1 MEPGPKRDFSDF
13 NPFSLKESGSSPP
26 KDRVILHCDLNNFYA
41 SVECLDKPYLKNR
54 PVAVC
59 GDPERRH
66 GIVLAKNEPA
76 KRFGIQTGEPLCV
89 AKAKCPAILFLPAHP
104 ASYKEYSQ
112 KLRRLYR
119 RYTDQIESFGI
130 DECFLDVTGSLGLFG
145 TGEQIAN
152 ELRTAAKATTGL
164 TISAGVSFNKTF
176 SKMGSDYKKPDATTL
191 ISRNN
196 YKELLWP
203 LPVENMLFA
212 GRATAENMLK
222 RGYKVYGISRRGG
235 DVENVVSLCADV
247 TDEQEIAK
255 AVDTVMAESGRIDV
269 LINNAGFGISGA
281 AELTESSASHAQLE
295 LNVFGMDNVTRA
307 VLPVMRAQGGGR
319 IVCMSSIA
327 GIVPIPFQLWYSVSK
342 AAVIAYVLALQ
353 NEVRP
358 FNISVCAIMPG
369 DIASGFTDARHKSAA
384 GDDVYSGRI
393 ERSVTVMEHDERTG
407 MTPEF
412 AGNFVAKYALKKR
425 SRPLV
430 AMGAAYKGAAVL
442 VKLLPRRTSNWIV
455 GRIYAK

>member
-1 MEPGPKRDFSDF
+1 MSQVCVITGGT
-13 NPFSLKESGSSPP
+13 SGIG
-26 KDRVILHCDLNNFYA
+26 RCTA
-41 SVECLDKPYLKNR
+41 Q
-54 PVAVC
+54 AM
-59 GDPERRH
+59 
-66 GIVLAKNEPA
+66 LA
-76 KRFGIQTGEPLCV
+76 
-89 AKAKCPAILFLPAHP
+89 
-104 ASYKEYSQ
+104 
-112 KLRRLYR
+112 
-119 RYTDQIESFGI
+119 
-130 DECFLDVTGSLGLFG
+130 
-145 TGEQIAN
+145 
-152 ELRTAAKATTGL
+152 
-164 TISAGVSFNKTF
+164 
-176 SKMGSDYKKPDATTL
+176 
-191 ISRNN
+191 
-196 YKELLWP
+196 
-203 LPVENMLFA
+203 
-212 GRATAENMLK
+212 
-222 RGYKVYGISRRGG
+222 RGYTVYELSRRAEGVAG
-235 DVENVVSLCADV
+235 MQHIVADV
-247 TDEQEIAK
+247 TKEETLAA
-255 AVDTVMAESGRIDV
+255 AVAQILQREDHIDV

-307 VLPVMRAQGGGR
+307 VLPIMRAQGGGR

-393 ERSVTVMEHDERTG
+393 ERSVAVMEHDERTG

-412 AGNFVAKYALKKR
+412 AGNFVAKYALKKH

-442 VKLLPRRTSNWIV
+442 AKLLPRRTSNWIV
-455 GRIYAK
+455 GRMYAK